1 MRMEGAAFLNCR
13 GIQCPF
19 ESICRNRDSYTDRR
33 YGCETQ
39 DFIVAE
45 AKKVRRVE
53 PVSPP
58 VYDHLDINPAAVL
71 SEKGRSKL
79 QLIKQIRNETGADLK
94 TCKDALEYA
103 NWELPR
109 ARDYIKYG
117 W

>member
-33 YGCETQ
+33 HGCETQ

-45 AKKVRRVE
+45 AKKIRQVE

-58 VYDHLDINPAAVL
+58 AYDYLDINPAAVL
-71 SEKGRSKL
+71 SEKGMSFNTL
-79 QLIKQIRNETGADLK
+79 QASR
-94 TCKDALEYA
+94 
-103 NWELPR
+103 
-109 ARDYIKYG
+109 
-117 W
+117 